1 MPIEAWLLDFEPPRI
16 EAPKSSASKKSFKLS
31 RIPTFQKDLLSFL
44 DDDAPAK
51 TTSVPKETDVEN
63 PKKPIESTTK
73 AIDTSNTKKDTS
85 PATQSLDGQLKELPK
100 EDPFDSF
107 INNTQNFIKHLNDK
121 NKIKSPDDED
131 LWEDDSIEED
141 EEIVSE
147 TLANILAL
155 QRQNTKAI
163 KMYAALSLKFPEKSR
178 LFAEKIKELE

>member
-1 MPIEAWLLDFEPPRI
+1 MIL
-16 EAPKSSASKKSFKLS
+16 SST
-31 RIPTFQKDLLSFL
+31 I
-44 DDDAPAK
+44 
-51 TTSVPKETDVEN
+51 
-63 PKKPIESTTK
+63 
-73 AIDTSNTKKDTS
+73 
-85 PATQSLDGQLKELPK
+85 LK
-100 EDPFDSF
+100 
-107 INNTQNFIKHLNDK
+107 NFIKHLNDK